1 MYARRGVER
10 GNLVTAMKRLLAAA
24 FVFCVLPGCAYLSQ
38 FLSAS
43 GFSQPSFN
51 FKNLA
56 LENASFQGITLDTIW
71 KLDNPNPIGLSLA
84 SIDYNLTVEDKQ
96 VVSGKPRQGL
106 EMKANGSSDLH
117 FPAGIKFQDLAQVVQ
132 TFLTK
137 DNAKW
142 GASGSLGI
150 QTPIGVINFPLAK
163 TGTFEVPKLPAIS
176 FGNPKVSNLNLSGA
190 TLEFP
195 LNVTNKNSYAL
206 PLTISG
212 DLTLAG
218 AKIGT
223 ISTGNMGAL
232 AGKGEKTMAMPL
244 TVNFISAAS
253 AAVKI
258 AQGGQAQVAFNAN
271 VESGGLKLPLNV
283 NQLVNIVK

>member
-1 MYARRGVER
+1 M
-10 GNLVTAMKRLLAAA
+10 TAMKRLLAAA
-24 FVFCVLPGCAYLSQ
+24 FVFCLLPGCAYLSE
-38 FLSAS
+38 FLNAS

-56 LENASFQGITLDTIW
+56 IENASFQGLTLDTVW
-71 KLDNPNPIGLSLA
+71 KLDNPNPIGISLA

-96 VVSGKPRQGL
+96 IVSGKPRQGL
-106 EMKANGSSDLH
+106 QINAQGSSDLH
-117 FPAGIKFQDLAQVVQ
+117 FPAGIKFQDLAQVVS
-132 TFLTK
+132 TFMNK

-142 GASGSLGI
+142 GASGSLGV
-150 QTPIGVINFPLAK
+150 QTPIGVISFPLSK
-163 TGTFEVPKLPAIS
+163 TGTFEVPKLPNIT
-176 FGNPKVSNLNLSGA
+176 FGNPKVGNINLSGA

-195 LNVTNKNSYAL
+195 LNITNKNSYAL
-206 PLTISG
+206 PLAVSG

-232 AGKGEKTMAMPL
+232 AGKGQKTMSIPL
-244 TVNFISAAS
+244 TVNFISAAG

-258 AQGGQAQVAFNAN
+258 AQGGQAQVAFQAS
-271 VESGGLKLPLNV
+271 VESGGTKLPLNV

>member
-1 MYARRGVER
+1 
-10 GNLVTAMKRLLAAA
+10 MKRLLAAA
-24 FVFCVLPGCAYLSQ
+24 FVFALLPGCAYLSQ
-38 FLSAS
+38 FLGAA

-71 KLDNPNPIGLSLA
+71 KLDNPNPVGLSLA
-84 SIDYNLTVEDKQ
+84 SIDYALTVEDKQ
-96 VVSGKPRQGL
+96 VVSGKPRTGL
-106 EMKANGSSDLH
+106 QVNANGSSDLH
-117 FPAGIKFQDLAQVVQ
+117 FPAGIKFQDLGQVVQ

-142 GASGSLGI
+142 GASGSLGV
-150 QTPIGVINFPLAK
+150 QTPIGVISFPLSK

-206 PLTISG
+206 PLTVSG

-232 AGKGEKTMAMPL
+232 AGKGQKTMAMPL
-244 TVNFISAAS
+244 TVNFISAAG

-271 VESGGLKLPLNV
+271 VESGGMKLPLNV

>member
-1 MYARRGVER
+1 
-10 GNLVTAMKRLLAAA
+10 MKRLLAAA
-24 FVFCVLPGCAYLSQ
+24 FVFALLPGCAYLSQ
-38 FLSAS
+38 FLGAA

-71 KLDNPNPIGLSLA
+71 KLDNPNPVGLSLA
-84 SIDYNLTVEDKQ
+84 SIDYALTVEDKQ
-96 VVSGKPRQGL
+96 VVSGKPRTGL
-106 EMKANGSSDLH
+106 QVNANGSSDLH
-117 FPAGIKFQDLAQVVQ
+117 FPAGIKFQDLGQVVQ

-142 GASGSLGI
+142 GASGSLGV
-150 QTPIGVINFPLAK
+150 QTPIGVISFPLSK
-163 TGTFEVPKLPAIS
+163 TGTFEVPKLPAVS
-176 FGNPKVSNLNLSGA
+176 FGNPKVSSINLSGA

-206 PLTISG
+206 PLTVSG

-232 AGKGEKTMAMPL
+232 AGKGQKTMAMPL
-244 TVNFISAAS
+244 TVNFISAAG

-258 AQGGQAQVAFNAN
+258 AQGGQAQVNFVAN
-271 VESGGLKLPLNV
+271 VESGGMKLPLNV
-283 NQLVNIVK
+283 NQLVNIIK

>member
-1 MYARRGVER
+1 
-10 GNLVTAMKRLLAAA
+10 MKRLLAAA
-24 FVFCVLPGCAYLSQ
+24 FVFALLPGCAYLSQ
-38 FLSAS
+38 FLGAA

-71 KLDNPNPIGLSLA
+71 KLDNPNPVGLSLA
-84 SIDYNLTVEDKQ
+84 SIDYALTVEDKQ
-96 VVSGKPRQGL
+96 VVSGKPRTGL
-106 EMKANGSSDLH
+106 QVNANGSSDLH
-117 FPAGIKFQDLAQVVQ
+117 FPAGIKFQDLGQVVQ

-142 GASGSLGI
+142 GASGSLGV
-150 QTPIGVINFPLAK
+150 QTPIGVISFPLSK
-163 TGTFEVPKLPAIS
+163 TGTFEVPKLPAVS

-206 PLTISG
+206 PLTVSG

-232 AGKGEKTMAMPL
+232 AGKGQKTMAMPL
-244 TVNFISAAS
+244 TVNFISAAG

-271 VESGGLKLPLNV
+271 VESGGMKLPLNV